1 MNTPQVNMI
10 HNHNNYRKFPQVSN
24 VNTSNLNNLNQFRL
38 PFPPTIR
45 ASDIAQKRL
54 RSRICSKSPNA
65 FFIYRKAFVDQLSN
79 FNGSNKLKMTEVSRL
94 VSSRWKNERREVKE
108 AYEEIAKQVEQELND
123 IRNKDLVYT
132 DDFDIGRKKKNKNH
146 KRGRRS
152 NSEFGSDAFLMSIK
166 GGNFNISTLDFSVK
180 PNNDDNNNLNDNHSK
195 SSPSQSIIENKESVN
210 YEENLSSDELS
221 SIPEVATTTFD
232 NNYNDYNDD
241 NIHQLQQNNFNLE
254 ERSPISEIGF
264 ELICDNTLPIC
275 DGELNHY
282 ILQYQ
287 QNEFNLYEP
296 MPITKTNEN
305 TSNFSYESFE
315 DRGLDYYLG
324 YFDNFDNL

>member
-1 MNTPQVNMI
+1 MNTSQVNMI
-10 HNHNNYRKFPQVSN
+10 HHNHYHKFPQVSN
-24 VNTSNLNNLNQFRL
+24 LNAPNLNNFNQFQL

-79 FNGSNKLKMTEVSRL
+79 FNGNNKLKMTEVSRL
-94 VSSRWKNERREVKE
+94 VSSRWKMESKQVKV

-132 DDFDIGRKKKNKNH
+132 DDFDIGNGRRKKNKNH

-180 PNNDDNNNLNDNHSK
+180 PNNDDNN
-195 SSPSQSIIENKESVN
+195 
-210 YEENLSSDELS
+210 SD
-221 SIPEVATTTFD
+221 D
-232 NNYNDYNDD
+232 
-241 NIHQLQQNNFNLE
+241 
-254 ERSPISEIGF
+254 
-264 ELICDNTLPIC
+264 
-275 DGELNHY
+275 
-282 ILQYQ
+282 
-287 QNEFNLYEP
+287 
-296 MPITKTNEN
+296 
-305 TSNFSYESFE
+305 
-315 DRGLDYYLG
+315 
-324 YFDNFDNL
+324 